1 MRYGM
6 PSLIE
11 FRTVEEHARFCAEHE
26 LDFFELNLALPWFQ
40 SDKIDP
46 DDLLRIKERYG
57 IDYTVH
63 FHDEI
68 NPFDFCPEMREGCLK
83 SVSYV
88 LDLARHIGAKRV
100 NMHLLN
106 GTYSA
111 VNGQKVYA
119 YGLCEEEY
127 LGFVRTFIDMVEKKM
142 SGMDDC
148 IFCIENTSGFR
159 FYHKHAIELML
170 KSPVFGLTFDIG
182 HNYKAS
188 EDDESF
194 ILEHSDRLRH
204 FHIHDVTAKSNHVA
218 LGTGVLDVD
227 RYLEMARKF
236 DCPVVIEV
244 KEQNALIES
253 LDYVK
258 AHFTR
263 F

>member
-1 MRYGM
+1 MRFGM

-11 FRTVEEHARFCAEHE
+11 FRTVEEHARFCAEHN
-26 LDFFELNLALPWFQ
+26 LDFYELNLAFPWFQ
-40 SDKIDP
+40 SNKIDP
-46 DDLLRIKERYG
+46 EELLHIKERYG

-68 NPFDFCPEMREGCLK
+68 NPFDFCPEMRSGCLNN
-83 SVSYV
+83 VAYV
-88 LDLARHIGAKRV
+88 LDLARHIGAKRI

-111 VNGQKVYA
+111 VNGQKIYA

-127 LGFVRTFIDMVEKKM
+127 LSFVRAFIDLVEKKM
-142 SGMDDC
+142 AGLDDC
-148 IFCIENTSGFR
+148 IFCIENTSGFK

-194 ILEHSDRLRH
+194 ILSHADRLRH
-204 FHIHDVTAKSNHVA
+204 FHIHDVTKTSNHVA
-218 LGTGVLDVD
+218 LGKGVLDVD
-227 RYLEMARKF
+227 RYLEMARTYN
-236 DCPVVIEV
+236 CPAVIEV
-244 KEQNALIES
+244 KEQNALVES
-253 LDYVK
+253 LEYVRS
-258 AHFTR
+258 HM
-263 F
+263 

>member
-1 MRYGM
+1 MKYGM

-11 FRTVEEHARFCAEHE
+11 FRTIEEHARFCSENG
-26 LDFFELNLALPWFQ
+26 LDFYEINLAFPWFQ
-40 SDKIDP
+40 SDKIDA
-46 DDLLRIKERYG
+46 DDLLRIKKKYG

-68 NPFDFCPEMREGCLK
+68 NPFDFCPEMRAGCLK
-83 SVSYV
+83 NVEHV
-88 LDLARHIGAKRV
+88 IGLARRIGAKRI

-111 VNGQKVYA
+111 VKGEKIYA
-119 YGLCEEEY
+119 YGLCEDEY
-127 LGFVRTFIDMVEKKM
+127 LMYVKEFIALVESEMK
-142 SGMDDC
+142 GMDC
-148 IFCIENTSGFR
+148 IFCIENTSGYR
-159 FYHKHAIELML
+159 FYHKHAVELML
-170 KSPVFGLTFDIG
+170 SSPVFGLTFDIG

-194 ILEHSDRLRH
+194 ILSHADRLRH

-227 RYLEMARKF
+227 RYLEMAKEY

-244 KEQNALIES
+244 KESSSLRDS
-253 LDYVK
+253 LDYMK
-258 AHFTR
+258 R
-263 F
+263 RGLM

>member
-1 MRYGM
+1 MKYGM

-11 FRTVEEHARFCAEHE
+11 FRTIEEHARFCSENG
-26 LDFFELNLALPWFQ
+26 LDFYEINLAFPWFQ
-40 SDKIDP
+40 SDKIDA
-46 DDLLRIKERYG
+46 DDLLRIKKKYG

-68 NPFDFCPEMREGCLK
+68 NPFDFCPEMRAGCLK
-83 SVSYV
+83 NVEYV
-88 LDLARHIGAKRV
+88 IGLARRIGAKRI

-111 VNGQKVYA
+111 VKGEKIYA
-119 YGLCEEEY
+119 YGLCEDEY
-127 LGFVRTFIDMVEKKM
+127 LMYVKEFIALVESEMK
-142 SGMDDC
+142 GMDC
-148 IFCIENTSGFR
+148 IFCIENTSGYR
-159 FYHKHAIELML
+159 FYHKHAVELML
-170 KSPVFGLTFDIG
+170 SSPVFGLTFDIG

-194 ILEHSDRLRH
+194 ILSHADRLRH

-227 RYLEMARKF
+227 RYLEMAKEY

-244 KEQNALIES
+244 KESTSLRDS
-253 LDYVK
+253 LDYMK
-258 AHFTR
+258 R
-263 F
+263 RGLM

>member
-1 MRYGM
+1 MKYGM

-11 FRTVEEHARFCAEHE
+11 FRTIEEHARFCSENG
-26 LDFFELNLALPWFQ
+26 LDFYEINLAFPWFQ
-40 SDKIDP
+40 SDKIDA
-46 DDLLRIKERYG
+46 DDLLRIKKKYG

-68 NPFDFCPEMREGCLK
+68 NPFDFCPEMRAGCLK
-83 SVSYV
+83 NVEYV
-88 LDLARHIGAKRV
+88 IGLARRIGAKRI

-111 VNGQKVYA
+111 VKGEKIYA
-119 YGLCEEEY
+119 YGLCEDEY
-127 LGFVRTFIDMVEKKM
+127 LMYVKEFIALVESEMK
-142 SGMDDC
+142 GMDC
-148 IFCIENTSGFR
+148 IFCIENTSGYR
-159 FYHKHAIELML
+159 FYHKHAVELML
-170 KSPVFGLTFDIG
+170 SSPVFGLTFDIG

-194 ILEHSDRLRH
+194 ILSHADRLRH

-227 RYLEMARKF
+227 RYLEMADKY

-244 KEQNALIES
+244 KESSSLRDS
-253 LDYVK
+253 LDYMK
-258 AHFTR
+258 KR
-263 F
+263 GLM

>member
-1 MRYGM
+1 MIFGM

-11 FRTVEEHARFCAEHE
+11 FRTVEEHARFCAEYD
-26 LDFFELNLALPWFQ
+26 LVFFELNLALPWFQ

-46 DDLLRIKERYG
+46 DELLKIKERYG

-68 NPFDFCPEMREGCLK
+68 NPFDFCPEMRAGCRDN
-83 SVSYV
+83 VSYV

-236 DCPVVIEV
+236 DCPAVIEV
-244 KEQNALIES
+244 KESSS
-253 LDYVK
+253 LSSSLNYMK
-258 AHFTR
+258 NHGFM
-263 F
+263 

>member
-1 MRYGM
+1 MKYGM

-11 FRTVEEHARFCAEHE
+11 FRTIEEHARFCSENG
-26 LDFFELNLALPWFQ
+26 LDFYEINLAFPWFQ
-40 SDKIDP
+40 SDKIDA
-46 DDLLRIKERYG
+46 DDLLRIKKKYG

-68 NPFDFCPEMREGCLK
+68 NPFDFCPEMRAGCLK
-83 SVSYV
+83 NVEYV
-88 LDLARHIGAKRV
+88 IGLARSIGAKRI

-111 VNGQKVYA
+111 VKGEKIYA
-119 YGLCEEEY
+119 YGLCEDEY
-127 LGFVRTFIDMVEKKM
+127 LKYVKEFIALVESEMK
-142 SGMDDC
+142 GMDC
-148 IFCIENTSGFR
+148 IFCIENTSGYR
-159 FYHKHAIELML
+159 FYHKHAVELML
-170 KSPVFGLTFDIG
+170 SSPVFGLTFDIG

-194 ILEHSDRLRH
+194 ILSHADRLRH

-227 RYLEMARKF
+227 RYLEMADKY

-244 KEQNALIES
+244 KESTSLRDS
-253 LDYVK
+253 LDYMK
-258 AHFTR
+258 R
-263 F
+263 RGLM

>member
-1 MRYGM
+1 MKYGM

-11 FRTVEEHARFCAEHE
+11 FRTIEEHARFCSENG
-26 LDFFELNLALPWFQ
+26 LDFYEINLAFPWFQ
-40 SDKIDP
+40 SDKIDA
-46 DDLLRIKERYG
+46 DDLLRIKKKYG

-68 NPFDFCPEMREGCLK
+68 NPFDFCPEMRAGCLK
-83 SVSYV
+83 NVEYV
-88 LDLARHIGAKRV
+88 IGLARRIGAKRI

-111 VNGQKVYA
+111 VKGEKIYA
-119 YGLCEEEY
+119 YGLCEDEY
-127 LGFVRTFIDMVEKKM
+127 LMYVKEFIALVESEMK
-142 SGMDDC
+142 GMDC
-148 IFCIENTSGFR
+148 IFCIENTSGYR
-159 FYHKHAIELML
+159 FYHKHAVELML
-170 KSPVFGLTFDIG
+170 SSPVFGLTFDIG

-194 ILEHSDRLRH
+194 ILSHADRLRH

-227 RYLEMARKF
+227 RYLEMADKY

-244 KEQNALIES
+244 KESTSLRDS
-253 LDYVK
+253 LDYMK
-258 AHFTR
+258 R
-263 F
+263 RGLM

>member
-1 MRYGM
+1 MKYGM

-11 FRTVEEHARFCAEHE
+11 FRTIEEHARFCSENG
-26 LDFFELNLALPWFQ
+26 LDFYEINLAFPWFQ
-40 SDKIDP
+40 SDKIDA
-46 DDLLRIKERYG
+46 DDLLRIKKKYG

-68 NPFDFCPEMREGCLK
+68 NPFDFCPEMRAGCLRN
-83 SVSYV
+83 VEYV
-88 LDLARHIGAKRV
+88 IGLARRIGAKRI

-111 VNGQKVYA
+111 VKGEKIYA
-119 YGLCEEEY
+119 YGLCEDEY
-127 LGFVRTFIDMVEKKM
+127 LTYVKEFIALVESEMK
-142 SGMDDC
+142 GMDC
-148 IFCIENTSGFR
+148 IFCIENTSGYR
-159 FYHKHAIELML
+159 FYHKHAVELML
-170 KSPVFGLTFDIG
+170 SSPVFGLTFDIG

-194 ILEHSDRLRH
+194 ILSHADRLRH

-227 RYLEMARKF
+227 RYLEMAKEY

-244 KEQNALIES
+244 KESSSLRDS
-253 LDYVK
+253 LDYMKKRGLV
-258 AHFTR
+258 
-263 F
+263 

>member
-1 MRYGM
+1 MKYGM

-11 FRTVEEHARFCAEHE
+11 FRTIEEHARFCSENG
-26 LDFFELNLALPWFQ
+26 LDFYEINLAFPWFQ
-40 SDKIDP
+40 SDKIDA
-46 DDLLRIKERYG
+46 DDLLRIKKKYG

-68 NPFDFCPEMREGCLK
+68 NPFDFCPEMRAGCLK
-83 SVSYV
+83 NVEYV
-88 LDLARHIGAKRV
+88 IGLARRIGAKRI

-111 VNGQKVYA
+111 VKGEKIYA
-119 YGLCEEEY
+119 YGLCEDEY
-127 LGFVRTFIDMVEKKM
+127 LMYVKEFIALVESAMK
-142 SGMDDC
+142 GMDC
-148 IFCIENTSGFR
+148 IFCIENTSGYR
-159 FYHKHAIELML
+159 FYHKHAVELML
-170 KSPVFGLTFDIG
+170 SSPVFGLTFDIG

-194 ILEHSDRLRH
+194 ILSHANRLRH

-227 RYLEMARKF
+227 RYLEMAKEY

-244 KEQNALIES
+244 KESTSLRDS
-253 LDYVK
+253 LDYMK
-258 AHFTR
+258 R
-263 F
+263 RGLM

>member
-1 MRYGM
+1 MKYGM

-11 FRTVEEHARFCAEHE
+11 FRTIEEHARFCSENG
-26 LDFFELNLALPWFQ
+26 LDFYEINLAFPWFQ
-40 SDKIDP
+40 SDKIDA
-46 DDLLRIKERYG
+46 DDLLRIKKKYG

-68 NPFDFCPEMREGCLK
+68 NPFDFCPEMRAGCLK
-83 SVSYV
+83 NVEYV
-88 LDLARHIGAKRV
+88 IGLARRIGAKRI

-111 VNGQKVYA
+111 VKGEKIYA
-119 YGLCEEEY
+119 YGLCEDEY
-127 LGFVRTFIDMVEKKM
+127 LMYVKEFIALVESEMK
-142 SGMDDC
+142 GMDC
-148 IFCIENTSGFR
+148 IFCIENTSGYR
-159 FYHKHAIELML
+159 FYHKHAVELML
-170 KSPVFGLTFDIG
+170 SSPVFGLTFDIG

-194 ILEHSDRLRH
+194 ILSHADRLRH

-227 RYLEMARKF
+227 RYLEMADKY

-244 KEQNALIES
+244 KESTSLRDS
-253 LDYVK
+253 LDYMK
-258 AHFTR
+258 KR
-263 F
+263 GLM

>member
-1 MRYGM
+1 MKYGM

-11 FRTVEEHARFCAEHE
+11 FRTIEEHARFCSENG
-26 LDFFELNLALPWFQ
+26 LDFYEINLAFPWFQ
-40 SDKIDP
+40 SDKIDA
-46 DDLLRIKERYG
+46 DDLLRIKKKYG

-68 NPFDFCPEMREGCLK
+68 NPFDFCPEMRAGCLK
-83 SVSYV
+83 NVEYV
-88 LDLARHIGAKRV
+88 IGLARRIGAKRI

-111 VNGQKVYA
+111 VKGEKIYA
-119 YGLCEEEY
+119 YGLCEDEY
-127 LGFVRTFIDMVEKKM
+127 LTYVKEFIALVESEMK
-142 SGMDDC
+142 GMDC
-148 IFCIENTSGFR
+148 IFCIENTSGYR
-159 FYHKHAIELML
+159 FYHKHAVELML
-170 KSPVFGLTFDIG
+170 SSPVFGLTFDIG

-194 ILEHSDRLRH
+194 ILSHADRLRH

-227 RYLEMARKF
+227 RYLEMAKEY

-244 KEQNALIES
+244 KESSSLRDS
-253 LDYVK
+253 LDYMKKRGLV
-258 AHFTR
+258 
-263 F
+263 

>member
-1 MRYGM
+1 MKYGM

-11 FRTVEEHARFCAEHE
+11 FRTIEEHARFCSENG
-26 LDFFELNLALPWFQ
+26 LDFYEINLAFPWFQ
-40 SDKIDP
+40 SDKIDA
-46 DDLLRIKERYG
+46 DDLLRIKKKYG

-68 NPFDFCPEMREGCLK
+68 NPFDFCPEMRAGCLRN
-83 SVSYV
+83 VEYV
-88 LDLARHIGAKRV
+88 IGLARRIGAKRI

-111 VNGQKVYA
+111 VKGEKIYA
-119 YGLCEEEY
+119 YGLCEDEY
-127 LGFVRTFIDMVEKKM
+127 LMYVKEFIALVESEMK
-142 SGMDDC
+142 GMDC
-148 IFCIENTSGFR
+148 IFCIENTSGYR
-159 FYHKHAIELML
+159 FYHKHAVELML
-170 KSPVFGLTFDIG
+170 SSPVFGLTFDIG

-194 ILEHSDRLRH
+194 ILSHADRLRH

-227 RYLEMARKF
+227 RYLEMADKY

-244 KEQNALIES
+244 KESTSLRDS
-253 LDYVK
+253 LDYMK
-258 AHFTR
+258 KR
-263 F
+263 GLM

>member
-1 MRYGM
+1 MKYGM

-11 FRTVEEHARFCAEHE
+11 FRTIEEHARFCSENG
-26 LDFFELNLALPWFQ
+26 LDFYEINLAFPWFQ
-40 SDKIDP
+40 SDKIDA
-46 DDLLRIKERYG
+46 DDLLRIKKKYG

-68 NPFDFCPEMREGCLK
+68 NPFDFCPEMRAGCLK
-83 SVSYV
+83 NVEYV
-88 LDLARHIGAKRV
+88 IGLARRIGAKRI

-111 VNGQKVYA
+111 VKGEKIYA
-119 YGLCEEEY
+119 YGLCEDEY
-127 LGFVRTFIDMVEKKM
+127 LTYVKEFIALVESEMK
-142 SGMDDC
+142 GMDC
-148 IFCIENTSGFR
+148 IFCIENTSGYR
-159 FYHKHAIELML
+159 FYHKHAVELML
-170 KSPVFGLTFDIG
+170 SSPVFGLTFDIG

-194 ILEHSDRLRH
+194 ILSHADRLRH

-227 RYLEMARKF
+227 RYLEMAKEY

-244 KEQNALIES
+244 KESTSLRDS
-253 LDYVK
+253 LDYMK
-258 AHFTR
+258 R
-263 F
+263 RGLM